1 MPRHRS
7 RAPGGTDAT
16 ILRVARSPALDVVLL
31 DIDDTLYSTT
41 AFAVDAR
48 RNAVAAM
55 VREGLRVT
63 EEEGVRELAEV
74 VSEFTSNY
82 DEHLDRLI
90 DRLGP
95 SRLGGRNPAV
105 LIAAGVVAYHQTKE
119 RQLRPL
125 PDAVELL
132 RALAAG
138 GVRAGIVSAG
148 LNVKQ
153 AEKLVRL
160 GVLPWL
166 DPSAIFFSDQMG
178 VSKPNP
184 KIYVKAC
191 AALGVAPAR
200 TLYVGDRA
208 ETDVAPALAAGLRTA
223 HYRGAHGRHAHR
235 AAVPPAHHE
244 VHSLTELVPILRD
257 VYGLPVGTAAA
268 SA

>member
-1 MPRHRS
+1 MGVP
-7 RAPGGTDAT
+7 A
-16 ILRVARSPALDVVLL
+16 PALDVVLF

-41 AFAVDAR
+41 AFATDAR
-48 RNAVAAM
+48 RNAVSAM
-55 VREGLRVT
+55 VNYGLQVT

-119 RQLRPL
+119 RQLKPL
-125 PDAVELL
+125 PDAVALL
-132 RALAAG
+132 RALSQAK
-138 GVRAGIVSAG
+138 VRTGIVSAG
-148 LNVKQ
+148 LRIKQ

-166 DPSAIFFSDQMG
+166 DPGAIFFSDQMG

-184 KIYVKAC
+184 KIFAKAC
-191 AALGVAPAR
+191 ETLGVDPRRAM
-200 TLYVGDRA
+200 YVGDRPA
-208 ETDVAPALAAGLRTA
+208 TDVAPAKAVGLKTV
-223 HYRGAHGRHAHR
+223 HYRGAHGRYSDRPAE
-235 AAVPPAHHE
+235 PPADHE
-244 VHSLTELVPILRD
+244 VELLTELRPILKS
-257 VYGLPVGTAAA
+257 VYGLPL
-268 SA
+268 

>member
-1 MPRHRS
+1 M
-7 RAPGGTDAT
+7 A
-16 ILRVARSPALDVVLL
+16 SPALDVVLF

-55 VREGLRVT
+55 IHQGLLVT
-63 EEEGVRELAEV
+63 EEEGVRELTELVAEF
-74 VSEFTSNY
+74 SSNY

-119 RQLRPL
+119 RQLKPL
-125 PDAVELL
+125 PDAVALL
-132 RALAAG
+132 RALAQAK
-138 GVRAGIVSAG
+138 VKTGIISAG
-148 LNVKQ
+148 LRVKQ

-166 DPSAIFFSDQMG
+166 DPGAIFFSDQMG

-184 KIYVKAC
+184 KIYAKAC
-191 AALGVAPAR
+191 ETLGVDPRRAM
-200 TLYVGDRA
+200 YVGDRP
-208 ETDVAPALAAGLRTA
+208 ETDVAPAKRVGMKTV
-223 HYRGAHGRHAHR
+223 HYRGAHGRYSDRSAE
-235 AAVPPAHHE
+235 PPADHQVE
-244 VHSLTELVPILRD
+244 LLTELRPILAS
-257 VYGLPVGTAAA
+257 VYGLPL
-268 SA
+268 